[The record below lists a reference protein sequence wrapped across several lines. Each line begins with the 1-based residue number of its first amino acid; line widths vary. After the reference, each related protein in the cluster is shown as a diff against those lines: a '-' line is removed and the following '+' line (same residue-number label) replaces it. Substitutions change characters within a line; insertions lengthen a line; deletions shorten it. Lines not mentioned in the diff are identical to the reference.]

1 MNPLNLGGMLIGATF
16 MIIGVY
22 FFQTLDTV
30 IFKMLSISMIGLGG
44 YIIWLHYIQEN
55 YLVNI

>member
-1 MNPLNLGGMLIGATF
+1 MNLGGMLIGATF
-16 MIIGVY
+16 MIIGFY
-22 FFQTLDTV
+22 FFQTLDT
-30 IFKMLSISMIGLGG
+30 IILKMLSISMIGLGG